1 MINVLSCFDGISCG
15 QVALERAGIEYENYY
30 ASEIDKSA
38 IEVTQ
43 HNYPKTIQLGDVE
56 DWESWNLENVDLI
69 MGGSPCQGFSVVGKR
84 LNFDDPRSKL
94 FFTFADILKH
104 YKPKY
109 WLYENVIMAD
119 DIRDAISEIL
129 DTQPVMIESADVSA
143 QLRKRYYWSNIPF
156 GLPRKLTVNI
166 EDILEHEGYKYP
178 ASIIGRRL
186 DEQGY
191 RKDHDESIPRVQ
203 CLSVRKGKKAGC
215 LTTVTKDSVVSKLPH
230 GNYTDAYNTH
240 KNSWRHWTPL
250 ERERLQTLPDGYT
263 EIMGKYN
270 REKGIGNGWTVDVIV
285 HIFNSIDGGNTV
297 WL

>member
-1 MINVLSCFDGISCG
+1 MLINVLSCFDGISCG

-30 ASEIDKSA
+30 ASEIDKPA

-43 HNYPKTIQLGDVE
+43 HNYPKTIQLGNVE

-129 DTQPVMIESADVSA
+129 GTQPVMIESADVSA

-178 ASIIGRRL
+178 ASIIGRRF
-186 DEQGY
+186 
-191 RKDHDESIPRVQ
+191 RR
-203 CLSVRKGKKAGC
+203 
-215 LTTVTKDSVVSKLPH
+215 T
-230 GNYTDAYNTH
+230 
-240 KNSWRHWTPL
+240 
-250 ERERLQTLPDGYT
+250 RLQKRP
-263 EIMGKYN
+263 
-270 REKGIGNGWTVDVIV
+270 R
-285 HIFNSIDGGNTV
+285 
-297 WL
+297 